1 MRDYS
6 TSKRTAIRYWE
17 RRRIIYNLALI
28 PPALV
33 SYAFADTMNWVG
45 DPHPT
50 LYSFLLLSFALS
62 AIGANICYTFAYVLE
77 YFFASNNPISPWL
90 RFGRTTAFVGGILL
104 SMLLAFIGGA
114 HIANMEYYEQFR
126 HPPNSLSAYSCPHL
140 FAFSSLSAFLCDSA
154 V

>member
-6 TSKRTAIRYWE
+6 TFRGKAIRYWE
-17 RRRIIYNLALI
+17 RRRIVYNLVLI

-50 LYSFLLLSFALS
+50 LYRFIFVWFALS

-77 YFFASNNPISPWL
+77 FLFGSDDPTSPWL
-90 RFGRTTAFVGGILL
+90 RSGRRTAFFGGILFAIV
-104 SMLLAFIGGA
+104 LAFVGGA
-114 HIANMEYYEQFR
+114 HIAAME
-126 HPPNSLSAYSCPHL
+126 
-140 FAFSSLSAFLCDSA
+140 
-154 V
+154 